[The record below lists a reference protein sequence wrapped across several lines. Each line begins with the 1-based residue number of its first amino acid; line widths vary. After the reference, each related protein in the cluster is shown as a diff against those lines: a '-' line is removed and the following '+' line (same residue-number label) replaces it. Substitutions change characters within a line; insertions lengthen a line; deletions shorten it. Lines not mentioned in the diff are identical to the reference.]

1 MSLSVL
7 IHHGDRMQFLV
18 PQLKPES
25 TADTITLQDKD
36 FHKNLQSRET
46 KNDNEEEVAP
56 KAKRKSFAKKIEERK
71 IQFSRRRFQCVK
83 VKHLPLL
90 LCMLTID

>member
-36 FHKNLQSRET
+36 FHKNLQSTET
-46 KNDNEEEVAP
+46 KNNNEEEVAP
-56 KAKRKSFAKKIEERK
+56 KAKRKSFAKKI
-71 IQFSRRRFQCVK
+71 
-83 VKHLPLL
+83 
-90 LCMLTID
+90 